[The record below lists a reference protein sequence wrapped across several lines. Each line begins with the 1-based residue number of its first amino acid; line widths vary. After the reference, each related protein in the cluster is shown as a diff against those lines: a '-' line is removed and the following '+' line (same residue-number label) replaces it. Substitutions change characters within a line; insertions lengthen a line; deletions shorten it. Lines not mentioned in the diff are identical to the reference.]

1 MQFNKECRWGA
12 GTGTKQVVKQKK
24 GGNRVT
30 EETYW
35 SQDSVILLLV
45 EQLLLHAKSYTL
57 LLTVGIF
64 SYNYHRMALVGRDLR
79 DHQAPTR

>member
-1 MQFNKECRWGA
+1 MGSRYRNKASSKAE
-12 GTGTKQVVKQKK
+12 K

-35 SQDSVILLLV
+35 SQDSVILLLI
-45 EQLLLHAKSYTL
+45 EQLFLHAKSYTL

-64 SYNYHRMALVGRDLR
+64 SYNYRRMALVGRDLR